1 MTSFNYRLAVV
12 LFTTLAVNGVAA
24 RVVVAQTTS
33 AEKAAKE
40 DTTAQTMQHRRG
52 PKKLALSN
60 ADGAMVTLWKPDLS
74 TRVLKPSMDVI
85 TVPPTGVDNYHA
97 IIIEQDWG
105 DSVDAIIRY
114 EYLRGKPSGESPTKL
129 TSAIKTDLEIVPDPL
144 PREHHRYYS
153 GEKAAFLVRYR
164 NQLLKNQPVVL
175 QTGNGSMLEFVTDNN
190 GRVVMTLPDDFKNV
204 VTGERDQ
211 RNADLSITTEHFE
224 SGKHYNSTLSAE
236 YRVSPVHWQSKSWG
250 LAAAGVGFLFG
261 GFLTGRVN
269 RSKKGR
275 SQ

>member
-1 MTSFNYRLAVV
+1 MPVISYRAAFICCGVLA
-12 LFTTLAVNGVAA
+12 LNATAVG
-24 RVVVAQTTS
+24 QTAKQGSEAPKSQS
-33 AEKAAKE
+33 AP
-40 DTTAQTMQHRRG
+40 TMQHQRG
-52 PKKLALSN
+52 PKKLALLN
-60 ADGAMVTLWKPDLS
+60 ADGAVITLWKPDLS
-74 TRVLKPSMDVI
+74 KRLLEPKMDMVTI
-85 TVPPTGVDNYHA
+85 PPTGVDNYHA

-114 EYLRGKPSGESPTKL
+114 EYLRGKPSGKSPTKL

-153 GEKAAFLVRYR
+153 GEKAAFLIRYR

-175 QTGNGSMLEFVTDNN
+175 QTGNGSSLKGVTDND

-211 RNADLSITTEHFE
+211 RSADLSITTEYLE

-236 YRVSPVHWQSKSWG
+236 YRVSPVHWQYKSWG

-261 GFLTGRVN
+261 GFLTSRVS
-269 RSKKGR
+269 RSKKER

>member
-33 AEKAAKE
+33 AEKAAKK

-60 ADGAMVTLWKPDLS
+60 ADGAMVTLWKPD
-74 TRVLKPSMDVI
+74 LKPSMDVI